1 MAKLLGFSGSPK
13 PNSNTDQAV
22 LKILEES
29 GAEYEFIKLSKLRVG
44 PCHACRACVND
55 NICKVKDDFQEI
67 SKKMQEADGFVFG
80 TYTPYSMIDAFTK
93 SLFERMWSMRH
104 NKALNRGKLCVSV
117 VTSMVD
123 WIANPVHEGI
133 QRENMIEDLIYV
145 GGLTIKGNVPC
156 ITCGSGHTCIKSNAL
171 EALNGNPD
179 GSHLFVK
186 FEDQK
191 EVYEKA
197 IELGHVLKEKLNNN

>member
-1 MAKLLGFSGSPK
+1 MAKLLGFSGSPI
-13 PNSNTDQAV
+13 PNSNTDKAV
-22 LKILEES
+22 IKILEQS
-29 GAEYEFIKLSKLRVG
+29 GAEYEFIKLSKVHVS
-44 PCHACRACVND
+44 PCRACKACVND
-55 NICKVKDDFQEI
+55 NICKVKDDFPEI

-117 VTSMVD
+117 VSSMVP
-123 WIANPVHEGI
+123 WIAEAVHECI
-133 QRENMIEDLIYV
+133 KLENMAEDLIYV
-145 GGLTIKGNVPC
+145 GGLTIHGNVPC
-156 ITCGSGHTCIKSNAL
+156 ISCGSGHTCIKSNAL
-171 EALNGNPD
+171 DALNGNPD

-186 FEDQK
+186 FEDQT

-197 IELGHVLKEKLNNN
+197 IALGNLLKDKLS